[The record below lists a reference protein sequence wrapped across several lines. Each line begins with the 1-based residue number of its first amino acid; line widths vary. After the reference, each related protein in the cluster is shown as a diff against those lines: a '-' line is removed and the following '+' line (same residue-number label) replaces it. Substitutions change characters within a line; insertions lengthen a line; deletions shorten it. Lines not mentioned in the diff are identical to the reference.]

1 MPSERTSVL
10 TDPLA
15 AAPTERA
22 AAPNERA
29 AAPTERAA
37 APSQRAAAPTERTAA
52 PNERAAAPTERTKLH
67 RKPARGSHDR
77 AAIDA
82 ILDEAIVC
90 HVAFPGGAVAPS
102 RYASIP
108 MSAGP
113 QEQAAPIII
122 PTTHVRVGDTLYLH
136 GSAASHML
144 RSLAT
149 GAEICVCVTL
159 LDALVLA
166 RAAMHHS
173 VNYRSVVLFGRA
185 RAVEDRAEKLAALAA
200 LIDHVVPG
208 RSRACRP
215 PNEKELVATLVVALP
230 ISEASAKA
238 RTGPP
243 LPDDAEDAALPWW
256 AGIVPLRT
264 VRGTPETAPGC
275 SVPAPW

>member
-1 MPSERTSVL
+1 MPSDRMS
-10 TDPLA
+10 
-15 AAPTERA
+15 APTD
-22 AAPNERA
+22 
-29 AAPTERAA
+29 
-37 APSQRAAAPTERTAA
+37 
-52 PNERAAAPTERTKLH
+52 RTKLH
-67 RKPARGSHDR
+67 RKPARGSHER

-82 ILDEAIVC
+82 ILDEALVC
-90 HVAFPGGAVAPS
+90 HVAFPPGAVAPP

-108 MSAGP
+108 AATHP
-113 QEQAAPIII
+113 LVHTAPIVI
-122 PTTHVRVGDTLYLH
+122 PTTHVRVGDMLYLH

-185 RAVEDRAEKLAALAA
+185 RAVEDRDEKLAALAA
-200 LIDHVVPG
+200 LLDHVVPG

-215 PNEKELVATLVVALP
+215 PNDKELVATLVVALP

-243 LPDDAEDAALPWW
+243 LPDDPEDAALPWW

-264 VRGTPETAPGC
+264 VRGAPEAAPGC
-275 SVPAPW
+275 SVPPPW